1 MNKASEHRGPPGA
14 IEPARGRVSA
24 QETRD
29 GSFRPGSL
37 WVGRS
42 GAITAMGLSIL
53 LTAACSTKSDLREL
67 ELELMDSMRRQE
79 QMIEA
84 VQRVA
89 QATQDSVAVNAESL
103 FNLQG
108 NTNRQLLDI
117 QDQLVTLQELAGQN
131 QRTVAAMRDLI
142 GQQRQSSVAMP
153 PGTDLPTG
161 QADEGDEAEGIF
173 NAGVT
178 NYNRGSLGA
187 SARAFESFLQAHP
200 SHDRAPEAQY
210 YLGDILVQG
219 NDLDAAIEAFSRIGE
234 LYPASDVV
242 PQSIYRIGLLHADMG
257 NTDEAIASY
266 ERVVNTYPDS
276 DVAGLAQ
283 GKLDELR

>member
-1 MNKASEHRGPPGA
+1 MKKAPEHKEPPGA
-14 IEPARGRVSA
+14 THPARGRVSA
-24 QETRD
+24 HETRD

-37 WVGRS
+37 WVGRL
-42 GAITAMGLSIL
+42 GAAAAMGLSIL
-53 LTAACSTKSDLREL
+53 LTAACATKSDLREL

-84 VQRVA
+84 LQGLT
-89 QATQDSVAVNAESL
+89 QATQDSVAVNSESL
-103 FNLQG
+103 FDLQG

-117 QDQLVTLQELAGQN
+117 QDQLVTLQELAGQS
-131 QRTVAAMRDLI
+131 QRNVAAMRDLI
-142 GQQRQSSVAMP
+142 ERQRQSSVAMP
-153 PGTDLPTG
+153 PGTDLPPV
-161 QADEGDEAEGIF
+161 EGDEAEGIF

-178 NYNRGSLGA
+178 NYDRGSLGA
-187 SARAFESFLQAHP
+187 STRAFESFLQAHP

-210 YLGDILVQG
+210 YLGDILVQE
-219 NDLDAAIEAFSRIGE
+219 NDLDGAIEAFSRIGE

-242 PQSIYRIGLLHADMG
+242 PRSIYRIGLLHADMG
-257 NTDEAIASY
+257 HTDEAIAAY

-283 GKLDELR
+283 EKLNELR

>member
-1 MNKASEHRGPPGA
+1 
-14 IEPARGRVSA
+14 
-24 QETRD
+24 
-29 GSFRPGSL
+29 
-37 WVGRS
+37 
-42 GAITAMGLSIL
+42 MGLSIL
-53 LTAACSTKSDLREL
+53 LTTACATKSDLREL

-84 VQRVA
+84 LQRLT

-117 QDQLVTLQELAGQN
+117 QDQLVTLGELAGQS
-131 QRTVAAMRDLI
+131 QRNVAAMRDLI
-142 GQQRQSSVAMP
+142 ERQRQSSVAMP
-153 PGTDLPTG
+153 PGNDLPPG
-161 QADEGDEAEGIF
+161 EGDESDEAEGIF

-187 SARAFESFLQAHP
+187 STRAFESFLQTHP

-210 YLGDILVQG
+210 YLGDILVQE
-219 NDLDAAIEAFSRIGE
+219 NDLEGAIDAFSRIGE

-257 NTDEAIASY
+257 NTDEAISAY

-283 GKLDELR
+283 EKLDELR